1 MFELISS
8 FSSSLKS
15 VGNVLLAFV
24 ILMIMVLIHE
34 TGHYTAGKLL
44 KFKINEF
51 SVGMGPKVLSKKR
64 KNGEVVSLR
73 LLPLGGFC
81 AFEEENEEGTS
92 PDSFNAQKPWKR
104 LIVLV
109 SGALFNFVS
118 AIIICVI
125 LFSAYGE
132 TVAAV
137 TKVYDYA
144 PAQNQL
150 LQSGDIIYK
159 INGKTVFVLDDI
171 SRYMDDEMTITVLKP
186 NGEEVTYT
194 GLTRESYYSTTIN
207 KISEKY
213 ISVSGGRELAVGDM
227 IYKVDGKTV
236 SQKNQFSQYVAEG
249 GDVIS
254 LTVAAGETEYV
265 YQVEKSAFEKGG
277 AIDVSE
283 SFYTGIGMSV
293 SYQNYNFVNNKGF
306 FVAFG
311 RVFGYC
317 GEVAMLVL
325 RTLGGLLTGIV
336 GVDQVGGPVSTIVM
350 TSQVVSYGFSSVLAL
365 FVLISVNL
373 AVFNLLPVPALDGCR
388 MIFVLIEWI
397 AGKPIN
403 RKVEG
408 WINTV
413 GLIFLLVFVVLIDLL
428 KL

>member
-1 MFELISS
+1 MSLLGS
-8 FSSSLKS
+8 FSSALQS
-15 VGNVLLAFV
+15 VGNVLLALV
-24 ILMIMVLIHE
+24 ILLVMVLIHE

-51 SVGMGPKVLSKKR
+51 SVGMGPKILSKKK

-73 LLPLGGFC
+73 ALPLGGFC
-81 AFEEENEEGTS
+81 AFEDENGEGTS

-104 LIVLV
+104 LIVLF
-109 SGALFNFVS
+109 SGAFFNFVS

-125 LFSAYGE
+125 LFCAYGE
-132 TVAAV
+132 TVAV
-137 TKVYDYA
+137 VNRVYDYA

-150 LQSGDIIYK
+150 LESGDIIYK

-171 SRYMDDEMTITVLKP
+171 SRYMDDEMTITVIKS

-194 GLTRESYYSTTIN
+194 GLTRQSFYSVTVKSFSQT
-207 KISEKY
+207 Y
-213 ISVSGGRELAVGDM
+213 VSGGRELQVGDL
-227 IYKVDGKTV
+227 IYKIDGKSV
-236 SQKNQFSQYVAEG
+236 SQKNDAALFAGQGAETLLITVVASD
-249 GDVIS
+249 GD
-254 LTVAAGETEYV
+254 YV
-265 YQVEKSAFEKGG
+265 YEIAKADFLS
-277 AIDVSE
+277 DVQIAETS
-283 SFYTGIGMSV
+283 YNGIGMSV
-293 SYQNYNFVNNKGF
+293 AYKNYNYVQNKGLGA
-306 FVAFG
+306 AFG

-317 GEVAMLVL
+317 AEVAMLVL

-336 GVDQVGGPVSTIVM
+336 GIDQVGGPVSTIVM
-350 TSQVVSYGFSSVLAL
+350 TSQVVSYGFSSILAM

-397 AGKPIN
+397 AGRPIN

-408 WINTV
+408 WINTI
-413 GLIFLLVFVVLIDLL
+413 GIILLLGFVVLVDLL

>member
-1 MFELISS
+1 MCS
-8 FSSSLKS
+8 FGTVLKS
-15 VGNVLLAFV
+15 AGSVLLAFV

-51 SVGMGPKVLSKKR
+51 SVGMGPKILSKKR

-92 PDSFNAQKPWKR
+92 PESFNAQKPWKR

-132 TVAAV
+132 TVAV
-137 TKVYDYA
+137 VKKVYDYA

-150 LQSGDIIYK
+150 LQSGDVIYK

-171 SRYMDDEMTITVLKP
+171 GRYMDDEMTITVLKP
-186 NGEEVTYT
+186 NGDEVTYS
-194 GLTRESYYSTTIN
+194 GLTRESYYSVTIQS
-207 KISEKY
+207 ISRQY
-213 ISVSGGRELAVGDM
+213 VVDGRELSVGDM

-236 SQKNQFSQYVAEG
+236 SQKNDFALYVAAG
-249 GDVIS
+249 GDVLK

-265 YQVEKSAFEKGG
+265 YEVEKSAVDN
-277 AIDVSE
+277 AIVISE
-283 SFYTGIGMSV
+283 TAYTGIGMSV
-293 SYQNYNFVNNKGF
+293 AYQNYNFVQNKGF
-306 FVAFG
+306 GVAFG

-325 RTLGGLLTGIV
+325 RTLGGLLTGLV
-336 GVDQVGGPVSTIVM
+336 GIDQVGGPVSTIVM

-408 WINTV
+408 WINTI
-413 GLIFLLVFVVLIDLL
+413 GLILLLAFVVLVDLL

>member
-1 MFELISS
+1 MLELTCS

-15 VGNVLLAFV
+15 IGNVLLAFV

-51 SVGMGPKVLSKKR
+51 SVGMGPKIFSKKK

-73 LLPLGGFC
+73 MLPLGGFC
-81 AFEEENEEGTS
+81 AFEDENGEGTS
-92 PDSFNAQKPWKR
+92 ADSFNAQKPWKR

-132 TVAAV
+132 TVAV
-137 TKVYDYA
+137 VKKVYDYA

-150 LQSGDIIYK
+150 LQSGDVIYK

-186 NGEEVTYT
+186 NGEEVTYS
-194 GLTRESYYSTTIN
+194 GLTRESYYSVTVKTLS
-207 KISEKY
+207 KEY
-213 ISVSGGRELAVGDM
+213 LSGERALAVGDM

-236 SQKNQFSQYVAEG
+236 SKKNDFGLYVAEG
-249 GDVIS
+249 GETLT
-254 LTVAAGETEYV
+254 LTVANGEQEFV
-265 YQVEKSAFEKGG
+265 YEVQKS
-277 AIDVSE
+277 DVYSALDISE
-283 SFYTGIGMSV
+283 TAYSGIGMAV
-293 SYQNYNFVNNKGF
+293 GYQNYNFVQNKGF

-350 TSQVVSYGFSSVLAL
+350 TSQVVSYGFSSILAL

-388 MIFVLIEWI
+388 MVFVLIEWI
-397 AGKPIN
+397 VGKPVN

-408 WINTV
+408 WINTI
-413 GLIFLLVFVVLIDLL
+413 GLVLLLVFVVLIDLL

>member
-1 MFELISS
+1 MLELTCS
-8 FSSSLKS
+8 FVSALQS
-15 VGNVLLAFV
+15 VGNVLIAFV

-51 SVGMGPKVLSKKR
+51 SVGMGPKVLSKKK

-92 PDSFNAQKPWKR
+92 PESFNAQKPWKR

-132 TVAAV
+132 TVAV
-137 TKVYDYA
+137 VKKVYEYA

-150 LQSGDIIYK
+150 LQEGDILYK

-171 SRYMDDEMTITVLKP
+171 GRYMDDEMTVTVLKP
-186 NGEEVTYT
+186 NGEEVTYS
-194 GLTRESYYSTTIN
+194 GLTRQSFYSVTVKSLSQTF
-207 KISEKY
+207 
-213 ISVSGGRELAVGDM
+213 VSGDRELAVGDM

-236 SQKNQFSQYVAEG
+236 SQKNDFAVYVAEG
-249 GDVIS
+249 GDVLT
-254 LTVAAGETEYV
+254 LTVAASDGEYE
-265 YQVEKSAFEKGG
+265 YQVKKSL
-277 AIDVSE
+277 IDSVLTVSE
-283 SFYTGIGMSV
+283 TYYTGIGMSV
-293 SYQNYNFVNNKGF
+293 SYQNYNFVSNKGF
-306 FVAFG
+306 GTAFG

-325 RTLGGLLTGIV
+325 RTLGGLLTGLV
-336 GVDQVGGPVSTIVM
+336 GIDQVGGPVSTIVM
-350 TSQVVSYGFSSVLAL
+350 TSQVVSYGFSSILAL

-373 AVFNLLPVPALDGCR
+373 AVFNLLPVPSLDGCR

-413 GLIFLLVFVVLIDLL
+413 GLILMLAFVVLVDLL

>member
-1 MFELISS
+1 MCS
-8 FSSSLKS
+8 FGTALKS
-15 VGNVLLAFV
+15 AGSVLLAFV

-51 SVGMGPKVLSKKR
+51 SVGMGPKILSKKR

-92 PDSFNAQKPWKR
+92 PESFNAQKPWKR

-132 TVAAV
+132 TVAV
-137 TKVYDYA
+137 VKKVYDYA

-150 LQSGDIIYK
+150 LQSGDVIYK

-171 SRYMDDEMTITVLKP
+171 GRYMDDEMTITVLKP
-186 NGEEVTYT
+186 NGEEVTYS
-194 GLTRESYYSTTIN
+194 GLTRESYYSVTVQS
-207 KISEKY
+207 ISKQY
-213 ISVSGGRELAVGDM
+213 VADGRELSVGDM
-227 IYKVDGKTV
+227 IYKVDGKMV
-236 SQKNQFSQYVAEG
+236 SQKNDFARYVAEG
-249 GDVIS
+249 DDVLQ
-254 LTVAAGETEYV
+254 LTVLVSENEYV
-265 YQVEKSAFEKGG
+265 YEVGKDVLSSVT
-277 AIDVSE
+277 VSE
-283 SFYTGIGMSV
+283 TAYTGIGMSV
-293 SYQNYNFVNNKGF
+293 AYQNYNFVQNKGF
-306 FVAFG
+306 GVAFG

-317 GEVAMLVL
+317 AEVAMLVL

-336 GVDQVGGPVSTIVM
+336 GVDQVGGPVTTIIM

-408 WINTV
+408 WINTI
-413 GLIFLLVFVVLIDLL
+413 GLILLLAFVVLVDLL

>member
-1 MFELISS
+1 MLSLLGS
-8 FSSSLKS
+8 FGSALQSI
-15 VGNVLLAFV
+15 GNVLLALV
-24 ILMIMVLIHE
+24 ILLVMVLIHE

-51 SVGMGPKVLSKKR
+51 SVGMGPKILSTKK

-73 LLPLGGFC
+73 ALPLGGFC
-81 AFEEENEEGTS
+81 AFEDENGEGTS

-104 LIVLV
+104 LIVLF
-109 SGALFNFVS
+109 SGAFFNFVS

-125 LFSAYGE
+125 LFCAYGE
-132 TVAAV
+132 TVAV
-137 TKVYDYA
+137 VNRVYDYA
-144 PAQNQL
+144 PSQNQL
-150 LQSGDIIYK
+150 LESGDVIYK

-171 SRYMDDEMTITVLKP
+171 SRYMDDEMTITVLKS

-194 GLTRESYYSTTIN
+194 GLTRQSFYSVTVKSFSKT
-207 KISEKY
+207 Y
-213 ISVSGGRELAVGDM
+213 VSGGRELQVGDL
-227 IYKVDGKTV
+227 IYKIDGKSV
-236 SQKNQFSQYVAEG
+236 SQKNDAALFAGQGTETLLITVVAND
-249 GDVIS
+249 GD
-254 LTVAAGETEYV
+254 YV
-265 YQVEKSAFEKGG
+265 YEIAKTDFLSDVQIVETP
-277 AIDVSE
+277 
-283 SFYTGIGMSV
+283 YNGIGMSV
-293 SYQNYNFVNNKGF
+293 AYKNYNFVSNKGF
-306 FVAFG
+306 GVAFG

-317 GEVAMLVL
+317 AEVAMLVL

-336 GVDQVGGPVSTIVM
+336 GIDQVGGPVSTIVM
-350 TSQVVSYGFSSVLAL
+350 TSQVVSYGFSSILAM

-408 WINTV
+408 WINTIGIV
-413 GLIFLLVFVVLIDLL
+413 LLLAFVVLVDLL

>member
-1 MFELISS
+1 M
-8 FSSSLKS
+8 
-15 VGNVLLAFV
+15 
-24 ILMIMVLIHE
+24 
-34 TGHYTAGKLL
+34 
-44 KFKINEF
+44 
-51 SVGMGPKVLSKKR
+51 
-64 KNGEVVSLR
+64 
-73 LLPLGGFC
+73 
-81 AFEEENEEGTS
+81 
-92 PDSFNAQKPWKR
+92 
-104 LIVLV
+104 LV

-132 TVAAV
+132 TVAV
-137 TKVYDYA
+137 VKKVYDYA

-150 LQSGDIIYK
+150 LQSGDVIYK

-186 NGEEVTYT
+186 NGEEVTYS
-194 GLTRESYYSTTIN
+194 GLTRESYYSVTVKTLS
-207 KISEKY
+207 KEY
-213 ISVSGGRELAVGDM
+213 LSGERALAVGDI

-236 SQKNQFSQYVAEG
+236 SKKNDFGLYVAEG
-249 GDVIS
+249 GETLT
-254 LTVAAGETEYV
+254 LTVANGEQEFV
-265 YQVEKSAFEKGG
+265 YEVQKS
-277 AIDVSE
+277 DVYSALDISE
-283 SFYTGIGMSV
+283 TAYSGIGMAV
-293 SYQNYNFVNNKGF
+293 GYQNYNFVQNKGF

-350 TSQVVSYGFSSVLAL
+350 TSQVVSYGFSSILAL

-388 MIFVLIEWI
+388 MVFVLIEWI
-397 AGKPIN
+397 VGKPVN

-408 WINTV
+408 WINTI
-413 GLIFLLVFVVLIDLL
+413 GLILLLVFVVLIDLL

>member
-1 MFELISS
+1 MTCS
-8 FSSSLKS
+8 FGSSLKS
-15 VGNVLLAFV
+15 IGNVLLAFV

-51 SVGMGPKVLSKKR
+51 SVGMGPKIFSKKK

-73 LLPLGGFC
+73 MLPLGGFC
-81 AFEEENEEGTS
+81 AFEDENGEGIS
-92 PDSFNAQKPWKR
+92 VDSFNAQKPWKR

-132 TVAAV
+132 TVAV
-137 TKVYDYA
+137 VKKVYDYA

-150 LQSGDIIYK
+150 LQSGDVIYK

-186 NGEEVTYT
+186 NGEEVTYS
-194 GLTRESYYSTTIN
+194 GLTRESYYSVTVKTLS
-207 KISEKY
+207 KEY
-213 ISVSGGRELAVGDM
+213 LSGERALAVGDM

-236 SQKNQFSQYVAEG
+236 SKKNDFGLYVAEG
-249 GDVIS
+249 GETLM
-254 LTVAAGETEYV
+254 LTVANGEQEFV
-265 YQVEKSAFEKGG
+265 YEVQKS
-277 AIDVSE
+277 DVYSALDISE
-283 SFYTGIGMSV
+283 TAYSGIGMAV
-293 SYQNYNFVNNKGF
+293 GYQNYNFVQNKGF

-336 GVDQVGGPVSTIVM
+336 GIDQVGGPVSTIVM
-350 TSQVVSYGFSSVLAL
+350 TSQVVSYGFSSILAL

-388 MIFVLIEWI
+388 MVFVLIEWI
-397 AGKPIN
+397 VGKPVN

-408 WINTV
+408 WINTI
-413 GLIFLLVFVVLIDLL
+413 GLILLLVFVVLIDLL